1 VVETL
6 GTVGGAQAA
15 TLARQ
20 AWTSDSS
27 SAVRAAAVVAI
38 AQTDSAGRRP
48 LLLQALLTPS
58 YRDEIQN
65 SAYRAIARSGDTT
78 MVDSVNAHAGDHHF
92 APHVLAALA
101 SRGST
106 RALDLLAKPL
116 NDDRPF
122 VRGWALEAFQ
132 FTLRRELAQP
142 ALHAARAGLKF
153 ADTQKAVDELMQQ
166 WSKAGGK

>member
-1 VVETL
+1 
-6 GTVGGAQAA
+6 
-15 TLARQ
+15 
-20 AWTSDSS
+20 
-27 SAVRAAAVVAI
+27 VVAI

-48 LLLQALLTPS
+48 FLLQALLTPS

-101 SRGST
+101 ARGST
-106 RALDLLAKPL
+106 RALGLLVKLL
-116 NDDRPF
+116 NDDRMV

-132 FTLRRELAQP
+132 FSLRREIAQP
-142 ALHAARAGLKF
+142 ALQAARAGLKF
-153 ADTQKAVDELMQQ
+153 DDTKRAVDRVLQEWQKD
-166 WSKAGGK
+166 SAK